1 MFNNKY
7 NPDVVNSFNQIK
19 SSYDRNSYQLKDEP
33 YKLIINDDKNILK
46 NDNFEINISENKKDI
61 LKDYDIISKE
71 RNIKSIKKLTKKNM
85 NEIVSKF
92 KLKNTEL
99 FNNSNIDIPDD
110 FEDIR
115 DNFKSSY
122 KDQEKEIKKERNKFN
137 NILDSLL
144 EEGLLE

>member
-19 SSYDRNSYQLKDEP
+19 SNYDKNSYQLKNEP

-46 NDNFEINISENKKDI
+46 NDNFEIIINENKKDI

-71 RNIKSIKKLTKKNM
+71 RNIKSIKKLTKENM

>member
-19 SSYDRNSYQLKDEP
+19 SSYDRNSYQLKNEP